1 MIRFCQGDV
10 FFGLSDPFASKGI
23 GAWNYPFQIC
33 TWKSTPALACGNT
46 IVFKPS
52 PLTPLTA
59 VLIAEIFFEAGLPSG
74 ALNIVQGGGVTG
86 HLLSSHPGV
95 DKVSFTGSVPTGKK
109 VSLIQIIFLHVQAFL
124 PTNRVMILVL
134 YFFAEVTNYFAM

>member
-1 MIRFCQGDV
+1 M
-10 FFGLSDPFASKGI
+10 
-23 GAWNYPFQIC
+23 
-33 TWKSTPALACGNT
+33 
-46 IVFKPS
+46 FKPS

-59 VLIAEIFFEAGLPSG
+59 VLIAEIFSEAGLPDG

-109 VSLIQIIFLHVQAFL
+109 VNFSRTCVVFQVQSFIRTLHVVYNL
-124 PTNRVMILVL
+124 THS
-134 YFFAEVTNYFAM
+134 

>member
-1 MIRFCQGDV
+1 MH
-10 FFGLSDPFASKGI
+10 AGI

-33 TWKSTPALACGNT
+33 IWKSTPALACGNT

-59 VLIAEIFFEAGLPSG
+59 LLIAEIFTEAGLPSG
-74 ALNIVQGGGVTG
+74 ALNIVQGGASTG
-86 HLLSSHPGV
+86 HLLSSHPDV

-109 VSLIQIIFLHVQAFL
+109 VRIKYIEAPNFIFTLVIIFPVSPLKL
-124 PTNRVMILVL
+124 WEILL
-134 YFFAEVTNYFAM
+134 SNMFELFFGHCLA

>member
-1 MIRFCQGDV
+1 MIQPALWLFLFRRDQAC
-10 FFGLSDPFASKGI
+10 GLTVVKLFSSFHEGI

-59 VLIAEIFFEAGLPSG
+59 VLIAEIFTEAGLPSG

-95 DKVSFTGSVPTGKK
+95 DKVSFTGSVPTGQK
-109 VSLIQIIFLHVQAFL
+109 VRVTII
-124 PTNRVMILVL
+124 TGG
-134 YFFAEVTNYFAM
+134 